1 MSILELKNI
10 NLVKDGG
17 ETLLENV
24 NLKAEPGDVILITG
38 NNGTGK
44 STLFKALLSFIGNE
58 EDKYA
63 GIEGEFIFDGVSK
76 KKDLNSYII
85 SIQQEDY
92 LSMPIYKAKT
102 ALKIGLEK
110 YKDRKKRFNYW
121 IEKYRPL
128 TEEDKNKKLIEK
140 FIFSLSGGE
149 EKYLSILQGLVR
161 CDDSEIKLV
170 LIDEPTNNLDH
181 SHIKHLS
188 DLIQR
193 IRHFRPELAFII
205 ISHCRVWPYITK
217 TYEIKKPDEKSNNT
231 LIEVDNECHNCFGE
245 ADEDG
250 YYNSSMNPSK

>member
-1 MSILELKNI
+1 MHILELKNV
-10 NLVKDGG
+10 NLIKDNG
-17 ETLLENV
+17 EILLENV
-24 NLKAEPGDVILITG
+24 NFKADPGEVILITG
-38 NNGTGK
+38 TNGVGK
-44 STLFKALLSFIGNE
+44 STLFKSLLFFMGNT

-63 GIEGEFIFDGVSK
+63 KIEGEFLFDGSAE
-76 KKDLNSYII
+76 KKDLNCKVINI
-85 SIQQEDY
+85 EQKDY
-92 LSMPIYKAKT
+92 LSMLFYRAKT

-110 YKDRKKRFNYW
+110 YKDREKRFNYW

-161 CDDSEIKLV
+161 CDDPEIKLV

-181 SHIKHLS
+181 SHIMHLS

-193 IRHFRPELAFII
+193 IRYFRPELAFII

-231 LIEVDNECHNCFGE
+231 LIEVDNECHNCFGN